1 MALPRSH
8 RSLRRAVGMVV
19 GAIVLASLTTS
30 LAPDVASATS
40 TTPTAGKKAPTAT
53 TPTTPTTV
61 KRAPTTT
68 TPAKRTPAATST
80 KANPGT
86 AAPSIKPTASNK
98 VGASSSAASG
108 AASDTATGTAKTAGL
123 SAAAL
128 RRLPADVRSS
138 AARLALIATF
148 KAEADRYGVPAD
160 LLMSVAYTE
169 SGWRS
174 SVVSADGA
182 IGICQL
188 LPATA
193 RWLARDLIGL
203 PGLSAR
209 DPEDNIRMGARFLR
223 QLLRSLRTERLA
235 LAAYFDGH
243 GTVTRTG
250 VSTVAARY
258 VRLVQ
263 KRRSMFKGL

>member
-1 MALPRSH
+1 
-8 RSLRRAVGMVV
+8 MVV

-30 LAPDVASATS
+30 LAADVASATS
-40 TTPTAGKKAPTAT
+40 TTPTAGKKAPTA
-53 TPTTPTTV
+53 TTPTTV

-98 VGASSSAASG
+98 VGAASG

-128 RRLPADVRSS
+128 GRLPADVRSS
-138 AARLALIATF
+138 AAKLALIATF

-169 SGWRS
+169 SSWRS

-223 QLLRSLRTERLA
+223 QLLRSFRTERLA

-263 KRRSMFKGL
+263 KRRTMFKGL

>member
-1 MALPRSH
+1 M
-8 RSLRRAVGMVV
+8 
-19 GAIVLASLTTS
+19 
-30 LAPDVASATS
+30 
-40 TTPTAGKKAPTAT
+40 
-53 TPTTPTTV
+53 
-61 KRAPTTT
+61 
-68 TPAKRTPAATST
+68 
-80 KANPGT
+80 
-86 AAPSIKPTASNK
+86 
-98 VGASSSAASG
+98 
-108 AASDTATGTAKTAGL
+108 
-123 SAAAL
+123 
-128 RRLPADVRSS
+128 
-138 AARLALIATF
+138 ALIATF

>member
-8 RSLRRAVGMVV
+8 RPVRRALGTVV
-19 GAIVLASLTTS
+19 GAIVLASLIGS
-30 LAPDVASATS
+30 LTPDVAAATTSPTPAPVSTKTKTSATGS
-40 TTPTAGKKAPTAT
+40 
-53 TPTTPTTV
+53 
-61 KRAPTTT
+61 
-68 TPAKRTPAATST
+68 AKNS
-80 KANPGT
+80 
-86 AAPSIKPTASNK
+86 
-98 VGASSSAASG
+98 
-108 AASDTATGTAKTAGL
+108 GL

-128 RRLPADVRSS
+128 ARLPADVRSS
-138 AARLALIATF
+138 VTKLALIATF

-169 SGWRS
+169 SSWRS

-203 PGLSAR
+203 PGLRAR

-223 QLLRSLRTERLA
+223 QLLRSFRTERLA

-250 VSTVAARY
+250 VSTAAARY
-258 VRLVQ
+258 VRIVQ
-263 KRRSMFKGL
+263 KRRSMFQGL

>member
-8 RSLRRAVGMVV
+8 RPVRRALGTVV
-19 GAIVLASLTTS
+19 GAIALASLISSLTADVAAATTS
-30 LAPDVASATS
+30 PNALSPNALSPR
-40 TTPTAGKKAPTAT
+40 T
-53 TPTTPTTV
+53 TPTTTKTT
-61 KRAPTTT
+61 
-68 TPAKRTPAATST
+68 S
-80 KANPGT
+80 PGT
-86 AAPSIKPTASNK
+86 AAPSIKSTASK
-98 VGASSSAASG
+98 KDGGSSASRSASSSG
-108 AASDTATGTAKTAGL
+108 ATGSAKNAGL

-128 RRLPADVRSS
+128 ARLPADVRSS
-138 AARLALIATF
+138 ATKLALIATF
-148 KAEADRYGVPAD
+148 KAEADRYGVAAD

-169 SGWRS
+169 SSWRS
-174 SVVSADGA
+174 SVVSVDGA

-223 QLLRSLRTERLA
+223 QLLRSFRTERLA

-243 GTVTRTG
+243 GTVNRTG
-250 VSTVAARY
+250 VSTAAARY
-258 VRLVQ
+258 VRVVQ
-263 KRRSMFKGL
+263 KRRSMFQGL